1 MSDFQ
6 KKTKPTLASLLSEA
20 KVTTGKV
27 LIEQQKAKEKAQ
39 KEFEEAV
46 EFELRNKKK

>member
-1 MSDFQ
+1 MKNCL
-6 KKTKPTLASLLSEA
+6 KKPKPTLASLLSEA

-27 LIEQQKAKEKAQ
+27 LIEKQKAIEKAQ